1 MHSILGLV
9 VLVTTSGEEEA
20 QRLAQLLL
28 EQRVIACAN
37 VIPRVSSLFHWQDR
51 LEAAEE
57 SLMVIKTTSEALG
70 AVISTVRQHHSYEVP
85 EIIALPIVAGS
96 DAYLAW
102 LAREVQPRAA
112 SCEE

>member
-1 MHSILGLV
+1 MQSPHGLV

-20 QRLAQLLL
+20 RRLARLLL
-28 EQRVIACAN
+28 EQRLIACAN
-37 VIPRVSSLFHWQDR
+37 VIPHVSSLFRWQDR

-57 SLMVIKTTSEALG
+57 SLMVIKTTSEAIA
-70 AVISTVRQHHSYEVP
+70 AVISAVRQHHSYEVP

-102 LAREVQPRAA
+102 LAREVQPRTA